1 MKKIMLIA
9 VLALVAMAAS
19 AKDIKTVLLT
29 TNPPMHC
36 NSCETRIKENLKYV
50 KGVKSIETDVA
61 SQTVKVTYDA
71 DKTTVQKFIDSLKK
85 IQYTATEKE
94 ATPCT
99 SAKESCQGQQ
109 GSCCEGGQSSCCGK

>member
-1 MKKIMLIA
+1 MKKIILFLLLA
-9 VLALVAMAAS
+9 VITVATN
-19 AKDIKTVLLT
+19 AKDIKTVYLT
-29 TNPPMHC
+29 TNPVMHC
-36 NSCETRIKENLKYV
+36 NSCEMRIKENLKYV

-99 SAKESCQGQQ
+99 SSNKSCEGQQ
-109 GSCCEGGQSSCCGK
+109 GSCCGGSPSSCCGK